1 MHYYHSLLYMF
12 VNQYQ
17 AVVDYYSI
25 HMYNKEYVKR
35 AISEFKKMKFPESI
49 ARDINIDIST
59 NKIIVLAGIR
69 RSGKTYEV
77 FNIIKNLLNNE
88 IPEENIF
95 YVNFEDERFMGFK
108 ATDFDFLMDTF
119 HSLTAVNENYQTYL
133 FFDEI
138 QNIENWERPIRR
150 LYDTNKYKIFLTGS
164 SSKLLKLNW
173 DVTNIRCSGYMV
185 Q

>member
-1 MHYYHSLLYMF
+1 MF

-119 HSLTAVNENYQTYL
+119 HSLTTVNENYQTYL